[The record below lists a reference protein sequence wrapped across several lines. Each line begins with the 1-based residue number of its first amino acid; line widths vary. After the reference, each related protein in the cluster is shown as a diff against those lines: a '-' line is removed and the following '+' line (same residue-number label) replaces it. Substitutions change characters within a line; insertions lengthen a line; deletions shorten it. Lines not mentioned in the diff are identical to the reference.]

1 MCNRSSGSGCTRKY
15 STYFKNVNL
24 HPLGSDRHYEKYE
37 EQDAELQLECF
48 HCLLVM
54 LVRTVIF
61 EQLVVIFVVI
71 FVTVTLVTLLSA
83 RFALQTSL
91 GNFEFCEEK
100 ERDECHDRPRQVKH
114 QIDRA
119 F

>member
-61 EQLVVIFVVI
+61 EQFVVIFVVI
-71 FVTVTLVTLLSA
+71 FVTVTLLSA

-91 GNFEFCEEK
+91 GHFEFSEEK
-100 ERDECHDRPRQVKH
+100 QRDECHDRPCQVEH
-114 QIDRA
+114 EID
-119 F
+119 